1 MENANQLSRR
11 FRDVF
16 LEGKWIANTNYQEL
30 LADLDWQQATT
41 KIGSLNTIALLTFHI
56 DYYLGGVLQVLQGG
70 ELTIRD
76 KFSFDCPPI
85 ASEADWQQLRQ
96 GLLDR
101 AETFAQILE
110 TLTEDQLSQPF
121 VREEYGNYWRNI
133 EGMIEHGY
141 YHMGQ
146 ISLLKKLILEGT
158 TKS

>member
-16 LEGKWIANTNYQEL
+16 LDGKWIANTNYQKL
-30 LADLDWQQATT
+30 LADLNYQQATT

-70 ELTIRD
+70 ALTIRD
-76 KFSFDCPPI
+76 KFSFDGPPI
-85 ASEADWQQLRQ
+85 ESEADWQQLRQ
-96 GLLDR
+96 RFLDHV
-101 AETFAQILE
+101 ESFAQILE
-110 TLTEDQLSQPF
+110 TLTEEQLSQPF
-121 VREEYGNYWRNI
+121 VQEEYGNYWRNI

-158 TKS
+158 TNN

>member
-1 MENANQLSRR
+1 MENATQLSRR

-30 LADLDWQQATT
+30 LVDLDYQQATT

-70 ELTIRD
+70 DLTIRD

-85 ASEADWQQLRQ
+85 ESEADWQQLRQ
-96 GLLDR
+96 GFLDH
-101 AETFAQILE
+101 AETFAQIIE
-110 TLTEDQLSQPF
+110 TLTEEQLRQPF
-121 VREEYGNYWRNI
+121 VRKEYGNYWRNI

-146 ISLLKKLILEGT
+146 ISLLKKLVLEGT
-158 TKS
+158 SKS